1 MEIEAHLDDNIAE
14 DTLKTNNHSL
24 YAPDTMEAEEQVFPR
39 MEKNMEDRGKKSQ
52 YIVKKFDSNDDED
65 EVVYIAIKDEFDDE
79 ENEKMVLISHVRKND
94 TQIYWKYKSN

>member
-52 YIVKKFDSNDDED
+52 FKAELDETTSN
-65 EVVYIAIKDEFDDE
+65 
-79 ENEKMVLISHVRKND
+79 VLTPKGV
-94 TQIYWKYKSN
+94 T